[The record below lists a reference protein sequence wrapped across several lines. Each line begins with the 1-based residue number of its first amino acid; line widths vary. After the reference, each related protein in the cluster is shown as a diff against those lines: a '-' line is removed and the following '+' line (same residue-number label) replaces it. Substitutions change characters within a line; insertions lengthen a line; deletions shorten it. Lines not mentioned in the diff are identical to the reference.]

1 MSYVNTVLNQLL
13 QVVNRHDFENRVK
26 EFSGDR
32 YVKKFDCWNQFTVL
46 LYAQLKGHDSLRDI
60 VEGLKS
66 HSSKLYH
73 AGLNSVA
80 RSTLSDANNLR
91 DYRIYKEVFYDL
103 LKKCQSLTPKHPFK
117 FKNPLYS
124 LDSSII
130 ELSLSVFPWADYNK
144 TKGAMKLHCLL
155 DHSGTIPSFV
165 AVTLGRKVDITLA
178 KETDLPLMPDSIVV
192 MDRGYIDF
200 EFLYNLHQKGV
211 FFVTRTKKNMV
222 YNLIGQHE
230 TPNIKGLINDF
241 RILPAGVDSTYTYPE
256 EMRVIWWHDEET
268 DKDFEFMTNN
278 FKLAAS
284 TIAAIY
290 KARWQIELFFKW
302 IKQNLKIKTF
312 LGTSLNAVLTQIWI
326 AMCCYLLLAYIKYQ
340 TRYRF
345 SLLCLTRVI
354 KETLMDRRAFFDLLS
369 LDPDKGYAHLR
380 APTIQLA
387 LF

>member
-1 MSYVNTVLNQLL
+1 MSYVNTVLNQVL
-13 QVVNRHDFENRVK
+13 QVVNRLDFEKRVK
-26 EFSGDR
+26 EYSGDR

-91 DYRIYKEVFYDL
+91 DYRIYKAVFYDL
-103 LKKCQSLTPKHPFK
+103 LRKCQSLTPKHPFK
-117 FKNPLYS
+117 FNNPLYS

-192 MDRGYIDF
+192 MDRGYTDF
-200 EFLYNLHQKGV
+200 GFFYSLNQKRV
-211 FFVTRTKKNMV
+211 FFVTRARKNMK
-222 YNLIGQHE
+222 YDITGQHE
-230 TPNIKGLINDF
+230 TSNAKGLVADF
-241 RILPAGVDSTYTYPE
+241 RIRTTGFDSTSTYPE
-256 EMRVIWWHDEET
+256 EMRMVWWHDEET
-268 DKDFEFMTNN
+268 DTDFEFMTNN
-278 FKLAAS
+278 FKLSAS
-284 TIAAIY
+284 TITAIY

-312 LGTSLNAVLTQIWI
+312 LGISPNAVQTQIWI
-326 AMCCYLLLAYIKYQ
+326 AMCCYLLLAFIKYQ

-345 SLLCLTRVI
+345 SMLCLTRVI
-354 KETLMDRRAFFDLLS
+354 KETLMEGRAFFELLS
-369 LDPDKGYAHLR
+369 LDPDRGYVRLR
-380 APTIQLA
+380 APTNQLA

>member
-326 AMCCYLLLAYIKYQ
+326 AMCCYLLLAYIKVPDPLP
-340 TRYRF
+340 
-345 SLLCLTRVI
+345 LLLAV
-354 KETLMDRRAFFDLLS
+354 
-369 LDPDKGYAHLR
+369 PDKSH
-380 APTIQLA
+380 
-387 LF
+387 